1 MALRAFMSEL
11 VSSHANLIWSIEGGR
26 SRTGKLRPPRFG
38 LLRYVVDAVSS
49 VDSAE
54 VQLVPV
60 SILYD
65 QLPTHEVDMMTSE
78 ALGQGKRPEDVKW
91 FVGYLRGLRHRMGR
105 VYVDFGDPIPLRA
118 RLEELRAGGSP
129 QHLAVER
136 IALEVCHRINVATP
150 VAPTGAVCIALL
162 AADRA
167 LTLDEILTTVEPLA
181 DYLRARRWH
190 TAGAANLTDRATVRR
205 AVQDLVESGVLSS
218 YRGQETVWRVSPR
231 QHLTASVYRNS
242 AIHVLVHRAITEL
255 VLARVATEETPFDAW
270 HDALDLRELLKFE
283 FFFPVRE
290 EFGRELQLELK
301 LIDGNEWV
309 PTREVS
315 QEDARGY
322 LDRMDLLVSHLILR
336 PFLDA
341 YAVVANQLVERG
353 ETDHFDEDKF
363 IARCLVVGR
372 QWALQHRIA
381 SEESVSA
388 EMFRTALRLARHNE
402 LVEPNIPDLP
412 QRRRAFVEEIDGYR
426 ARIEQVAKLADQRQ
440 REALAAMDEH
450 PMEQGAHRDN

>member
-1 MALRAFMSEL
+1 
-11 VSSHANLIWSIEGGR
+11 
-26 SRTGKLRPPRFG
+26 
-38 LLRYVVDAVSS
+38 
-49 VDSAE
+49 
-54 VQLVPV
+54 
-60 SILYD
+60 
-65 QLPTHEVDMMTSE
+65 MMTSE

-118 RLEELRAGGSP
+118 RLEELRAEGSP

-181 DYLRARRWH
+181 KYLQARRWH

-205 AVQDLVESGVLSS
+205 AVQDLVDSGVLSS
-218 YRGQETVWRVSPR
+218 FRGQETVWGVSPR

-242 AIHVLVHRAITEL
+242 AIHVLVHRAIAEL
-255 VLARVATEETPFDAW
+255 VLAKAAQQETPFDAW

-290 EFGRELQLELK
+290 EFGRELQVELK
-301 LIDGNEWV
+301 LIDGRDWI

-315 QEDARGY
+315 MEEANNY

-353 ETDHFDEDKF
+353 ETDHFDEEKF

-372 QWALQHRIA
+372 QWALQRRIA

-426 ARIEQVAKLADQRQ
+426 TRIAQVAQLADQRQ
-440 REALAAMDEH
+440 QEALAAMNVRPAEK
-450 PMEQGAHRDN
+450 GADRGL